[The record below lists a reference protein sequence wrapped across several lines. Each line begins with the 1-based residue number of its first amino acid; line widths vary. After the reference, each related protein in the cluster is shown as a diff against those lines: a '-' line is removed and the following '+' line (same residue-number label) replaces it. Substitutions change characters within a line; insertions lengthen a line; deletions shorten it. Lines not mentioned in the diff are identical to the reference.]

1 VCHYLNGLG
10 SWKRLRSGRIVE
22 VEVGWFLRE
31 DGDHEEED
39 EVTVNPAPDKTSRT
53 SECHIDNH
61 NLKET
66 ENIINS
72 HNISIELIISP

>member
-1 VCHYLNGLG
+1 MCHCSNGLG
-10 SWKRLRSGRIVE
+10 SWKRLGRGRIVE

-39 EVTVNPAPDKTSRT
+39 DLTVNLAPDKTSRT

-61 NLKET
+61 DLKGM

-72 HNISIELIISP
+72 HKIPLY